1 MKNIIRSLF
10 IIVCLAGCNQ
20 AQRDESPDAK
30 TKVTELKSSTPEEIN
45 GMSIYQLPSIWK
57 TQAGDEITF
66 EDLKG
71 DVLVVVMIYTS
82 CQSACP
88 RLVADMKGIESK
100 VSERVSSGVRYVLV
114 SIDPEHDTPERLEQF
129 SIEKEMTDPQ
139 WLFLQGTKETVRE
152 FANIVAVRYKSIS
165 PMEFSHSNIISVFDR
180 EGVMQHQQ
188 EGLAIDYQDTVNAV
202 LELADQSRAQL

>member
-10 IIVCLAGCNQ
+10 MIVCLAGCNQ

>member
-1 MKNIIRSLF
+1 MKNVVRILF
-10 IIVCLAGCNQ
+10 TVVCLAGCNQ
-20 AQRDESPDAK
+20 AQRDESPDTK

-57 TQAGDEITF
+57 TQSGDEITF

-100 VSERVSSGVRYVLV
+100 VSESVSKGVRYVLV

-139 WLFLQGTKETVRE
+139 WLFLQGTKDTVRE

-165 PMEFSHSNIISVFDR
+165 PIEFSHSNIISVFDR

-188 EGLAIDYQDTVNAV
+188 EGLAVDYQDTVNAV
-202 LELADQSRAQL
+202 LELAGQPPAQL